1 MNANLMIAFAC
12 AQDKQKELQ
21 SKQQEL
27 AALMRKLENAT
38 AGRAAAE
45 AEVAKLRGENLS
57 DSTDKELETI
67 RAAQERGL
75 QRVKDEQERRDVEN
89 FVASENPAFVCPV
102 SHALMKDPVLARD
115 GYSYERTC
123 IERWIQEHSG
133 DILRS
138 PSTNLPL
145 TSADLL
151 PVHTIKS
158 GISEAVDRE
167 LLKRRRAREA
177 AQDGGG
183 SAAKRPKVA
192 GEK

>member
-1 MNANLMIAFAC
+1 MIEFEC
-12 AQDKQKELQ
+12 AQDREQELQ
-21 SKQQEL
+21 CKQQEL
-27 AALMRKLENAT
+27 AAITRQLKNAN
-38 AGRAAAE
+38 ASLAQAE
-45 AEVAKLRGENLS
+45 AQVAKLRGENLS

-75 QRVKDEQERRDVEN
+75 KRVDDEMERRDVEN

-115 GYSYERTC
+115 GYSYERAS
-123 IERWIQEHSG
+123 IERWIQEYSG
-133 DILRS
+133 DVLRS

-158 GISEAVDRE
+158 AISEAVDRE
-167 LLKRRRAREA
+167 LLKRRRAREE
-177 AQDGGG
+177 AQNEGG
-183 SAAKRPKVA
+183 SDAKRPKVA
-192 GEK
+192 TDT